1 MKRSWR
7 GWRAAAGMAGSL
19 LVLLATTALATEVWL
34 KDGRILRG
42 RKGDSVGLAEQNGAS
57 EADSLKQIVF
67 VNDDFRLIFVSRR
80 QVVDVKPDAT
90 LENAEKFELIQ
101 QQKEAGRDS
110 PNKVLAVGPPAGA
123 LKDFDEYGWRDYPML
138 TARGVQHVI
147 QGITELTPQY
157 IRVEAKGMRWDERIA
172 TNTLSNDLLDKIL
185 MHQIDPKNVE
195 QRKKIARFYLQCK
208 RFGMAMSTL
217 QKILDDFK
225 NDTQVAQDIQPTLQ
239 KVRLLYAQQSL
250 DELGLRLANGQYDLV
265 QKILNE
271 FADKDFHTEELTGEI
286 LQTIRQVQE
295 AYKAYETKR

>member
-1 MKRSWR
+1 
-7 GWRAAAGMAGSL
+7 
-19 LVLLATTALATEVWL
+19 
-34 KDGRILRG
+34 
-42 RKGDSVGLAEQNGAS
+42 
-57 EADSLKQIVF
+57 
-67 VNDDFRLIFVSRR
+67 
-80 QVVDVKPDAT
+80 
-90 LENAEKFELIQ
+90 
-101 QQKEAGRDS
+101 
-110 PNKVLAVGPPAGA
+110 
-123 LKDFDEYGWRDYPML
+123 ML

-286 LQTIRQVQE
+286 LQTIRQC
-295 AYKAYETKR
+295 KRPTRPTKRSGRPSTSLARICYQRSRGALTARPWRRRCGRWGRD